1 MPDTPFAALTPRQKA
16 RAVMLHLRQVRLARR
31 MDQQAL
37 SRALAA
43 AFPDQA
49 VGKSQISAMERG
61 DRRISVE
68 QLFAIAEVLQVGED
82 ALFRMPELAEVS
94 SWRDARLSRLSSQ
107 LLDDV
112 TSDATSG
119 AADDNDEAAT

>member
-82 ALFRMPELAEVS
+82 ALFRLPELAEVS

-112 TSDATSG
+112 TSDATSE
-119 AADDNDEAAT
+119 ACDDSDEAAA

>member
-61 DRRISVE
+61 DRRVSVE

-82 ALFRMPELAEVS
+82 ALFRLPELAEVS

>member
-31 MDQQAL
+31 MDQKAL
-37 SRALAA
+37 SRALAET
-43 AFPDQA
+43 FPEQA

-61 DRRISVE
+61 DRRVSVE

-94 SWRDARLSRLSSQ
+94 GWRDARLSRLSSQ

-119 AADDNDEAAT
+119 AADDSDEAAA

>member
-31 MDQQAL
+31 MDQKAL

>member
-61 DRRISVE
+61 DRRVSVE

-82 ALFRMPELAEVS
+82 ALFRLPELAEVA
-94 SWRDARLSRLSSQ
+94 SWRDARLTRLSSQ
-107 LLDDV
+107 LLDDG
-112 TSDATSG
+112 TTDAPPG
-119 AADDNDEAAT
+119 AVDDSDEAAA

>member
-61 DRRISVE
+61 DRRVSVE

-82 ALFRMPELAEVS
+82 ALFRLPELAEVS

-112 TSDATSG
+112 TSDATSE
-119 AADDNDEAAT
+119 ACDDSDEAAT